1 MPEDRSQKS
10 EARDGFWFGIFFRLS
25 INEAELDAGIEVV
38 LTSGFWLLTSATRH
52 RLHIPFPIDNRGQ
65 KPEARMSWP
74 LPSSGLLAF

>member
-38 LTSGFWLLTSATRH
+38 LTSGF
-52 RLHIPFPIDNRGQ
+52 
-65 KPEARMSWP
+65 
-74 LPSSGLLAF
+74 